1 MSAKDEIR
9 AMTGAEEI
17 QIFAE
22 ELMRVGKIARERRL
36 EIEMPAVILV
46 TEEGLG
52 NTTALRKLATLLKE
66 EKLLRFS
73 GEEDLFEWRM
83 LRGDE
88 EGVTRLLS
96 RMEQAAGFYPYFSG
110 VVGLDLSDFS
120 RLEMLDDAL
129 LELIRERRKTTLF
142 CLMITPK
149 QAAAELDS
157 LRERLMNY
165 SRVRVLRLN
174 PDREAL
180 NRFVKEELQRQGFTL
195 DETGEQMLNQL
206 TGDRHAGGYRG
217 LRLAVTEIIWSRLM
231 ENGEPVVRA
240 RDIQRY
246 MEMRQS
252 KKETGGSR
260 RRVIGFGAQDK

>member
-1 MSAKDEIR
+1 MSVKDEIR

-17 QIFAE
+17 QAFAE
-22 ELMRVGKIARERRL
+22 ELMRVGQIARERRMD
-36 EIEMPAVILV
+36 IEMPAVILV
-46 TEEGLG
+46 TEEGMG
-52 NTTALRKLATLLKE
+52 NTTALRKLAGLLKE

-88 EGVTRLLS
+88 DGVTRLLS

-120 RLEMLDDAL
+120 RLEMLDGAL

-149 QAAAELDS
+149 QAAELDC

-165 SRVRVLRLN
+165 SRVRVLRIN

-206 TGDRHAGGYRG
+206 TGDRYVSGYRG
-217 LRLAVTEIIWSRLM
+217 LRLAVNEMIWTRLM
-231 ENGEPVVRA
+231 ENGEPVVTA

-246 MEMRQS
+246 REMRQS
-252 KKETGGSR
+252 QKEAGGSR